1 MTALMAINRYLCIFL
16 VSMLSVS
23 CLAQESVFYVSS
35 SRDTMGVGSVF
46 SKDATY
52 FSTKGSTQIGI
63 YSRNPYRRIGSICC
77 HKGEVTE
84 EYFLKG
90 NEGEDRLLQFK
101 KIRMQ
106 EVEVIEASIY
116 SVKGE
121 LLVGPREMPV
131 FSGNL
136 FSVAPAKTHF
146 AILNDDVVSVFDS
159 SLNKVKDIDVSIEL
173 KGIES
178 ITISNGGDSVLIKDA
193 ASFVFLTARAGVGA
207 RVASCEAAMGD
218 KFKVVPHDMVLNRFF
233 VLFESGR
240 VCIINGG
247 EGKELKMTSFERVIG
262 AYALDSMLYVLTEVS
277 ITAFDD
283 KEFAAVGSFELS
295 PYYEQQFGIP
305 SVHEHP
311 IFVDHE
317 FDSKSNTFYLRGH
330 RSANIFYEIKV
341 TNK

>member
-1 MTALMAINRYLCIFL
+1 MAINRYLCIFL
-16 VSMLSVS
+16 ASMLGAS
-23 CLAQESVFYVSS
+23 CLAQEIDFSVSS
-35 SRDTMGVGSVF
+35 SRDQMGVGSVF

-52 FSTKGSTQIGI
+52 FSTKGNAQIGI
-63 YSRNPYRRIGSICC
+63 YSRNPYRRTGSICC
-77 HKGEVTE
+77 HKGEITE

-106 EVEVIEASIY
+106 GVEAIEASIY
-116 SVKGE
+116 SVKGV
-121 LLVGPREMPV
+121 LLVGPREMPI

-136 FSVAPAKTHF
+136 FSVAPAKTYF
-146 AILNDDVVSVFDS
+146 AILNDNVVSVFDS
-159 SLNKVKDIDVSIEL
+159 SLNKVKDINVSIEL

-178 ITISNGGDSVLIKDA
+178 IALSNDGDSILIKDS
-193 ASFVFLTARAGVGA
+193 ASFVFVAAHAGIGA
-207 RVASCEAAMGD
+207 RVTSCDAAMGD
-218 KFKVVPHDMVLNRFF
+218 KFKIAPHEMVLSKFL

-240 VCIINGG
+240 GCIISGG
-247 EGKELKMTSFERVIG
+247 AGKEFKMASSEGVIG
-262 AYALDSMLYVLTEVS
+262 AYAVDSMLYVLTEVS

-283 KEFAAVGSFELS
+283 KEFTTVGSFELS

-305 SVHEHP
+305 SAHEYP
-311 IFVDHE
+311 VFLDHE

-330 RSANIFYEIKV
+330 RSTNVFYEIKV